1 MPESGVTPDHAMV
14 SSASCG
20 DRENRHGGCFGRWRR
35 PRLEVPMRT
44 RTMLP
49 ALVPFLLMSACATA
63 PATTASRT
71 TAARD
76 PAPAASTTPAAPT
89 TPASEAEQRLTF
101 SPEPVRFGLDD
112 SQLDADAQARL
123 RALAAHLQRS
133 PGTRVTIVGH
143 ADERGTGEYN
153 LSLGEARARA
163 ARDYLVRLGIN
174 ASRVTIT
181 SRGEEEPA
189 VAGSNEQAWAMNR
202 RDEFMLVEE
211 VATR

>member
-1 MPESGVTPDHAMV
+1 
-14 SSASCG
+14 
-20 DRENRHGGCFGRWRR
+20 
-35 PRLEVPMRT
+35 MRT
-44 RTMLP
+44 LPMLP
-49 ALVPFLLMSACATA
+49 ALVPFVVASACATA
-63 PATTASRT
+63 PATTASRPAT
-71 TAARD
+71 ARD
-76 PAPAASTTPAAPT
+76 PAPTATATPASSP
-89 TPASEAEQRLTF
+89 PASEAEQRLTF

-112 SQLDADAQARL
+112 SQLDADARDRL

-133 PGTRVTIVGH
+133 PGTRVTVVGH

-163 ARDYLVRLGIN
+163 ARDYLVRLGIS
-174 ASRVTIT
+174 AARITIT

-189 VAGSNEQAWAMNR
+189 VAGANEQAWAMNR

>member
-1 MPESGVTPDHAMV
+1 
-14 SSASCG
+14 
-20 DRENRHGGCFGRWRR
+20 
-35 PRLEVPMRT
+35 MRV
-44 RTMLP
+44 RSLLP
-49 ALVPFLLMSACATA
+49 VLVPFALMSACATA

-71 TAARD
+71 DAARD
-76 PAPAASTTPAAPT
+76 PAPATSATPTSSP
-89 TPASEAEQRLTF
+89 PASEAEQRLTF

-112 SQLDADAQARL
+112 SQLDATAQDRL

-133 PGTRVTIVGH
+133 PATRVTIVGH

-174 ASRVTIT
+174 PSRITIT

-189 VAGSNEQAWAMNR
+189 VVGSNEQAWAMNR